1 MKKRHFKAP
10 SGETI
15 SFTELGFGTAP
26 VGNLYKATA
35 PEEAQRTLEAA
46 WKAGI
51 RYYDTAPL
59 YGLGLSET
67 RLNRFL
73 FGKKRK
79 DYVLSTKVGRLL
91 EVCDPKQRTG
101 IGKFFDTP
109 SRREIYDYSYDGFMR
124 SIEFSLE
131 RLGVDSIDVIFIHD
145 VDVFNHKTVAA
156 RDAHVKTILKSGIK
170 ALEKL
175 RSEKVIK
182 AFGAGVNEW
191 EVCETLARNSDVD
204 IFLLAG
210 RYTLLEQDS
219 LNSFLPLCEERGIG
233 IVLGGP
239 YNSGILATGPVG
251 FLLGPAIGVA
261 SLIRQISR
269 ADLRKATLWLAV
281 SGSLACGFYA
291 FLSEVPVFGLGL
303 MLITIAVGVALFVHM
318 VRRLEPP
325 KPVVVSGVILLA
337 GAVLMLGL
345 SLFPPVVAPWW
356 GKGPDA
362 GAPLPAFAFVFDPGF
377 DASRHVPRYVID
389 RPLWGLE
396 MLLVAALVA
405 GGLLLVK
412 ILAGSRPS
420 PDASPPA
427 A

>member
-1 MKKRHFKAP
+1 MRKRNFTAP

-26 VGNLYKATA
+26 IGNLYRAVGQ
-35 PEEAQRTLEAA
+35 EEAQKTLEAA

-91 EVCDPKQRTG
+91 EVCDSKQRTG

-156 RDAHVKTILKSGIK
+156 RDAHVKTILNSGIK

-175 RSEKVIK
+175 RGEKVIK
-182 AFGAGVNEW
+182 AYGAGVNEW
-191 EVCETLARNSDVD
+191 EVCEILARNADVD

-210 RYTLLEQDS
+210 RYTLLEQEA
-219 LNSFLPLCEERGIG
+219 LASFLPLCEERGIG

-239 YNSGILATGPVG
+239 FNSGILATGPKPG
-251 FLLGPAIGVA
+251 AWYNYDPAPKAILDRVAKIETVCRRHKVKLAQAALRFPMHHKNVVSVIPGGVSPKEVA
-261 SLIRQISR
+261 LNV
-269 ADLRKATLWLAV
+269 ATLDAKIPKALWRDLKA
-281 SGSLACGFYA
+281 
-291 FLSEVPVFGLGL
+291 EGLL
-303 MLITIAVGVALFVHM
+303 HAA
-318 VRRLEPP
+318 
-325 KPVVVSGVILLA
+325 
-337 GAVLMLGL
+337 
-345 SLFPPVVAPWW
+345 AP
-356 GKGPDA
+356 
-362 GAPLPAFAFVFDPGF
+362 
-377 DASRHVPRYVID
+377 VPR
-389 RPLWGLE
+389 
-396 MLLVAALVA
+396 
-405 GGLLLVK
+405 
-412 ILAGSRPS
+412 
-420 PDASPPA
+420 
-427 A
+427 

>member
-1 MKKRHFKAP
+1 MKKRNFKAP

-26 VGNLYKATA
+26 IGNLYKAVD
-35 PEEAQRTLEAA
+35 PEDAQRTLEAA

-145 VDVFNHKTVAA
+145 VDVFNHKTAAA
-156 RDAHVKTILKSGIK
+156 RDAHVKTILNSGIK

-191 EVCETLARNSDVD
+191 EVCETLTRNSDVD

-210 RYTLLEQDS
+210 RYTLLEQES
-219 LNSFLPLCEERGIG
+219 LKSFLPLCEERGIG

-239 YNSGILATGPVG
+239 YNSGILATGPKPG
-251 FLLGPAIGVA
+251 AWYNYDPAPKAILERVAKIEAVCKRHKVKLAQAALRFPMHHKNVVSVIPGGVSPKEVA
-261 SLIRQISR
+261 LNV
-269 ADLRKATLWLAV
+269 ATLDAKIPK
-281 SGSLACGFYA
+281 A
-291 FLSEVPVFGLGL
+291 FWSDLKAEGL
-303 MLITIAVGVALFVHM
+303 MRKDAPV
-318 VRRLEPP
+318 P
-325 KPVVVSGVILLA
+325 K
-337 GAVLMLGL
+337 
-345 SLFPPVVAPWW
+345 
-356 GKGPDA
+356 
-362 GAPLPAFAFVFDPGF
+362 
-377 DASRHVPRYVID
+377 
-389 RPLWGLE
+389 
-396 MLLVAALVA
+396 
-405 GGLLLVK
+405 
-412 ILAGSRPS
+412 
-420 PDASPPA
+420 
-427 A
+427 

>member
-1 MKKRHFKAP
+1 MKKRNFKAP
-10 SGETI
+10 SGATI

-26 VGNLYKATA
+26 LGNLYRATG
-35 PEEAQRTLEAA
+35 PEEAQKTLEAA

-91 EVCDPKQRTG
+91 QVCDPALRTG

-145 VDVFNHKTVAA
+145 VDVFNHKTVAV
-156 RDAHVKTILKSGIK
+156 RDSHVKTILKSGIK

-175 RSEKVIK
+175 RAEKVIK
-182 AFGAGVNEW
+182 AYGAGVNEW
-191 EVCETLARNSDVD
+191 EVCEILAKNADVD

-210 RYTLLEQDS
+210 RYTLLEQES

-239 YNSGILATGPVG
+239 YNSGILATGPKPG
-251 FLLGPAIGVA
+251 AWYNYDPAPTAILERVAKIEAICKRHKVKLAQAALRFPMHHRQVVSVIPGGVSPREVA
-261 SLIRQISR
+261 SN
-269 ADLRKATLWLAV
+269 AATLDAKI
-281 SGSLACGFYA
+281 
-291 FLSEVPVFGLGL
+291 PK
-303 MLITIAVGVALFVHM
+303 ALWKD
-318 VRRLEPP
+318 L
-325 KPVVVSGVILLA
+325 K
-337 GAVLMLGL
+337 
-345 SLFPPVVAPWW
+345 
-356 GKGPDA
+356 
-362 GAPLPAFAFVFDPGF
+362 
-377 DASRHVPRYVID
+377 
-389 RPLWGLE
+389 
-396 MLLVAALVA
+396 AA
-405 GGLLLVK
+405 GLLHMNAPV
-412 ILAGSRPS
+412 PH
-420 PDASPPA
+420 
-427 A
+427 